1 MLCLAGRITLHQEIE
16 GKVHTATLEPH
27 QAIVNPPGVWHTAD
41 VSGPVT
47 ALFITAGLGTGIRP
61 R

>member
-1 MLCLAGRITLHQEIE
+1 MHPKGDELVVCLAGRITLHQEHPGSD

-41 VSGPVT
+41 ASGSPSRR
-47 ALFITAGLGTGIRP
+47 G
-61 R
+61 